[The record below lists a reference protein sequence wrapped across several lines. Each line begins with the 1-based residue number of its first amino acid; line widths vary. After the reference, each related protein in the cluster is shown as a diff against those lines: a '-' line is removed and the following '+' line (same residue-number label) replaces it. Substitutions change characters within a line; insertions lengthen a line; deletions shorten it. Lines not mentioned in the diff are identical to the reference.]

1 MLCIKHAMIFP
12 NKSQGPGPRR
22 VLKHSL
28 YVFHVKFGMRW
39 RSDNKSGHTK
49 GEGGKFASLVRTASN
64 PCRRT
69 SLQRRKKIFLFHALN
84 SFHWIHTNRRKGLL
98 NNQHLRNR
106 ILLLLLVGFKHIYF
120 STKEAIALCSGP
132 VSGIWPAVVPTRWDP
147 THGDTYAVYL
157 WATLLAILAV
167 PIASLAPALFAI
179 FKVTVKQKY
188 LYLKFFPRGWGRQ
201 LTT

>member
-1 MLCIKHAMIFP
+1 MQWFFATNLRVRGHADF
-12 NKSQGPGPRR
+12 
-22 VLKHSL
+22 LKHSL

-84 SFHWIHTNRRKGLL
+84 SFHWINTNRRKGLL

-120 STKEAIALCSGP
+120 STLAGASKEAQYPSNRRADF
-132 VSGIWPAVVPTRWDP
+132 VQRYHFWWRNT
-147 THGDTYAVYL
+147 
-157 WATLLAILAV
+157 
-167 PIASLAPALFAI
+167 
-179 FKVTVKQKY
+179 
-188 LYLKFFPRGWGRQ
+188 
-201 LTT
+201 